1 MTTSRRNRASA
12 YLKIAK
18 GTDMMDRKVDISRAD
33 KQHWL
38 KQYYF
43 LRAAFSIVWV
53 ALAFV
58 VGRRAPG
65 IAAALLVV
73 YPAWDALANYIDM
86 SRSGGSA
93 ENRTQAINVVVS
105 LAVTVAVIVALQMS
119 SAVVLEAFGVWAIFS
134 GLLQLG
140 TALRRWKEFGAQWAM
155 ILSGAQS
162 ALAGGF
168 FIAQAHATAPEPIVK
183 IAGYAAVGAI
193 YFLVSAIWLAI
204 GDMRRKVA

>member
-1 MTTSRRNRASA
+1 
-12 YLKIAK
+12 
-18 GTDMMDRKVDISRAD
+18 MMDRNVDISHAAGQR
-33 KQHWL
+33 WL
-38 KQYYF
+38 KHYYF

-58 VGRRAPG
+58 VGQHEPG

-73 YPAWDALANYIDM
+73 YPAWDALSNYLDM
-86 SRSGGSA
+86 SRSGGA
-93 ENRTQAINVVVS
+93 VQNRVQAINVVVS
-105 LAVTVAVIVALQMS
+105 LAVTVAVIVALRGSM
-119 SAVVLEAFGVWAIFS
+119 AGVLQVFGVWAILS

-140 TALRRWKEFGAQWAM
+140 TAVRRWKEFGAQWAM

-168 FIAQAHATAPEPIVK
+168 FIAQAQAQVPEAIVK

-193 YFLVSAIWLAI
+193 YFLISAVWLTVSE
-204 GDMRRKVA
+204 MRRKVA